1 MHLLARIKVVMEF
14 QWVFTKE
21 QPQQIKSF
29 LKEQGVSKGLLA
41 KVKFQGGQI
50 TVNEQVQNVLFKLAA
65 GDQLKIVIPDEG
77 QHETM
82 LPSDSP
88 VDILFEDE
96 HFLVVNKPA
105 GIASIPSQ
113 YHTSETMANQVK
125 GYYRRMNY
133 KDQVIHIVT
142 RLDRDTSGAMLFAKH
157 GFAHALLD
165 QQLRQKQ
172 VVKIYH
178 ALVGGAVDKLEDH
191 GEIIAPISRDLSSL
205 LKRQVSED
213 GKYAETEYWLTKR
226 IQDIA
231 FVKIQLHTGRTHQ
244 IRVHFES
251 IGCSL
256 LGDELYH
263 GSMES
268 GIQRQAL
275 HCSHLSFTHPFT
287 GEKISIDS
295 TLAEDMKAIIE

>member
-1 MHLLARIKVVMEF
+1 MEF
-14 QWVFTKE
+14 QWTFTKE
-21 QPQQIKSF
+21 QPQQVKSY

-41 KVKFQGGQI
+41 KVKFQGGRI
-50 TVNEQVQNVLFKLAA
+50 TVNEQVENVLFKLTA
-65 GDQLKIVIPDEG
+65 GDLVKIVIPDEG
-77 QHETM
+77 EHETM
-82 LPSDSP
+82 LPSDSS

-125 GYYRRMNY
+125 GYYQRMNY

-165 QQLRQKQ
+165 QQLRKKQ

-178 ALVGGAVDKLEDH
+178 ALVGGAVNSLAEH
-191 GEIIAPISRDLSSL
+191 GEILAPISRDISSL
-205 LKRQVSED
+205 LKRKVSEE
-213 GKYAETEYWLTKR
+213 GKYAETEYWLRKKEE
-226 IQDIA
+226 DIA
-231 FVKIQLHTGRTHQ
+231 FVKIRLHTGRTHQ

-256 LGDELYH
+256 LGDELYN
-263 GSMES
+263 GSMER
-268 GIQRQAL
+268 GIMRQAL
-275 HCSHLSFTHPFT
+275 HCSHLSFDHPFT

-295 TLAEDMKAIIE
+295 ALAEDMRTIIE

>member
-1 MHLLARIKVVMEF
+1 MEF
-14 QWVFTKE
+14 QWLFSKE

-41 KVKFQGGQI
+41 KIKFQGGQI
-50 TVNEQVQNVLFKLAA
+50 TVNNQVENVLYKLAT
-65 GDQLKIVIPDEG
+65 GDQLKIMIPDEG

-82 LPSDSP
+82 RPSDSP
-88 VDILFEDE
+88 ITILFEDE
-96 HFLVVNKPA
+96 HFLVVNKPT
-105 GIASIPSQ
+105 GVASIPSQ
-113 YHTSETMANQVK
+113 YHTSETMANMVK
-125 GYYRRMNY
+125 GYYQRMNY

-178 ALVGGAVDKLEDH
+178 ALVGGMVDSLLDH
-191 GEIIAPISRDLSSL
+191 AEIIAPIGRDMSSL
-205 LKRQVSED
+205 LKRMVIET
-213 GKYAETEYWLTKR
+213 GKHAETEYWLEKKKN
-226 IQDIA
+226 DWA
-231 FVKIQLHTGRTHQ
+231 FVKIRLHTGRTHQ

-256 LGDELYH
+256 LGDELYN
-263 GSMES
+263 GSMEQ
-268 GIQRQAL
+268 GIMRQAL
-275 HCSHLSFTHPFT
+275 HCSYLSFVHPFT

-295 TLAEDMKAIIE
+295 ALAEDMQAIIG

>member
-1 MHLLARIKVVMEF
+1 MEF
-14 QWVFTKE
+14 QWTFTKE
-21 QPQQIKSF
+21 QPQQVKSY

-41 KVKFQGGQI
+41 KVKFQGGRI
-50 TVNEQVQNVLFKLAA
+50 TVNEQVENVLFKLTA
-65 GDQLKIVIPDEG
+65 GDLVKIVIPDEG
-77 QHETM
+77 EHETM
-82 LPSDSP
+82 LPSDSS

-125 GYYRRMNY
+125 GYYQRMNY

-165 QQLRQKQ
+165 QQLRKKQ

-178 ALVGGAVDKLEDH
+178 ALVGGAVNSLAEH
-191 GEIIAPISRDLSSL
+191 GEIIAPISRDISSL
-205 LKRQVSED
+205 LKRKVSEE
-213 GKYAETEYWLTKR
+213 GKYAETEYWLRKKEE
-226 IQDIA
+226 DIA
-231 FVKIQLHTGRTHQ
+231 FVKIRLHTGRTHQ

-256 LGDELYH
+256 LGDELYN
-263 GSMES
+263 GSMER
-268 GIQRQAL
+268 GIMRQAL
-275 HCSHLSFTHPFT
+275 HCSHLSFDHPFT

-295 TLAEDMKAIIE
+295 ALAEDMRTIIE

>member
-1 MHLLARIKVVMEF
+1 MEF
-14 QWVFTKE
+14 QWTFTKE

-41 KVKFQGGQI
+41 KIKFQGGRI
-50 TVNEQVQNVLFKLAA
+50 TVNEQVENVLFRLSE
-65 GDQLKIVIPDEG
+65 GDRLTIIIPDEG

-82 LPSDSP
+82 LPSESP
-88 VDILFEDE
+88 VDILFEDD

-125 GYYRRMNY
+125 GYYQRMGY
-133 KDQVIHIVT
+133 RDQVIHIVT

-178 ALVGGAVDKLEDH
+178 ALVGGEVDSLADH

-205 LKRQVSED
+205 LKRKVSD
-213 GKYAETEYWLTKR
+213 KGKYAETEYWLEKR
-226 IQDIA
+226 NDGVA
-231 FVKIQLHTGRTHQ
+231 FVKIRLHTGRTHQ

-256 LGDELYH
+256 LGDELYN
-263 GSMES
+263 GSMER
-268 GIQRQAL
+268 GITRQAL
-275 HCSHLSFTHPFT
+275 HCSHLSFVHPFT
-287 GEKISIDS
+287 GEKVTIDS
-295 TLAEDMKAIIE
+295 ALAEDMRAINE

>member
-1 MHLLARIKVVMEF
+1 MEF
-14 QWVFTKE
+14 QWLFSKE
-21 QPQQIKSF
+21 QSQQIKSF

-41 KVKFQGGQI
+41 KIKFQGGQI
-50 TVNEQVQNVLFKLAA
+50 TVNNQVENVLYKLTT
-65 GDQLKIVIPDEG
+65 GDQLKIIIPDEG

-82 LPSDSP
+82 RPSDSP
-88 VDILFEDE
+88 ITILFEDE

-105 GIASIPSQ
+105 GVASIPSQ

-133 KDQVIHIVT
+133 RDQVIHIVT

-172 VVKIYH
+172 VVKVYH
-178 ALVGGAVDKLEDH
+178 ALVGGAIDTLAEHD
-191 GEIIAPISRDLSSL
+191 EIIAPIGRDMSSL
-205 LKRQVSED
+205 LKRMVIET
-213 GKYAETEYWLTKR
+213 GKYAETEYWLEKKEN
-226 IQDIA
+226 DWA
-231 FVKIQLHTGRTHQ
+231 FVKIRLHTGRTHQ

-256 LGDELYH
+256 LGDELYN
-263 GSMES
+263 GSMEQ
-268 GIQRQAL
+268 GITRQAL
-275 HCSHLSFTHPFT
+275 HCSYLSFVHPFT

-295 TLAEDMKAIIE
+295 ALAEDMQTIID

>member
-1 MHLLARIKVVMEF
+1 MEF
-14 QWVFTKE
+14 QWTFTKE
-21 QPQQIKSF
+21 QPQQVKSY

-41 KVKFQGGQI
+41 KVKFQGGRI
-50 TVNEQVQNVLFKLAA
+50 TVNEQVENVLFKLTA
-65 GDQLKIVIPDEG
+65 GDLVKIVIPDEG
-77 QHETM
+77 EHETM
-82 LPSDSP
+82 LPSDSS

-125 GYYRRMNY
+125 GYYQRMNY

-165 QQLRQKQ
+165 QQLRKKQ

-178 ALVGGAVDKLEDH
+178 ALVGGAVDTLAEH
-191 GEIIAPISRDLSSL
+191 GEIIAPISRDVSSL
-205 LKRQVSED
+205 LKRKVSEE
-213 GKYAETEYWLTKR
+213 GKYAETEYWLRKK
-226 IQDIA
+226 QEDIA
-231 FVKIQLHTGRTHQ
+231 FVKIRLHTGRTHQ

-256 LGDELYH
+256 LGDELYS
-263 GSMES
+263 GSMER
-268 GIQRQAL
+268 GIMRQAL
-275 HCSHLSFTHPFT
+275 HCSHLSFDHPFT

-295 TLAEDMKAIIE
+295 ALAEDMRTIIE

>member
-1 MHLLARIKVVMEF
+1 MEF
-14 QWVFTKE
+14 QWLFSKE
-21 QPQQIKSF
+21 QSQQIKSF

-41 KVKFQGGQI
+41 KIKFQGGQI
-50 TVNEQVQNVLFKLAA
+50 TVNNQVENVLYKLTT
-65 GDQLKIVIPDEG
+65 GDQLKIIIPDEG

-82 LPSDSP
+82 RPSDSP
-88 VDILFEDE
+88 ITILFEDE

-105 GIASIPSQ
+105 GVASIPSQ

-125 GYYRRMNY
+125 GYYQRMNY

-172 VVKIYH
+172 VVKVYH
-178 ALVGGAVDKLEDH
+178 ALVGGAIDTLAEHD
-191 GEIIAPISRDLSSL
+191 EIIAPIGRDMSSL
-205 LKRQVSED
+205 LKRMVIET
-213 GKYAETEYWLTKR
+213 GKYAETEYWLEKKEN
-226 IQDIA
+226 DWA
-231 FVKIQLHTGRTHQ
+231 FVKIRLHTGRTHQ

-256 LGDELYH
+256 LGDELYN
-263 GSMES
+263 GSMEQ
-268 GIQRQAL
+268 GITRQAL
-275 HCSHLSFTHPFT
+275 HCSYLSFVHPFT

-295 TLAEDMKAIIE
+295 ALAEDMQTIID

>member
-1 MHLLARIKVVMEF
+1 MEF

-21 QPQQIKSF
+21 EPQQIKSF
-29 LKEQGVSKGLLA
+29 LKEKGVSKGLLA
-41 KVKFQGGQI
+41 KIKFQGGRI
-50 TVNEQVQNVLFKLAA
+50 TVNDQVENVLFKLSS
-65 GDQLKIVIPDEG
+65 GDQVAIAIPDEG
-77 QHETM
+77 EHETM
-82 LPSDSP
+82 LPSESP

-125 GYYRRMNY
+125 GYYQRQKY

-178 ALVGGAVDKLEDH
+178 ALVGGAVDSLADH
-191 GEIIAPISRDLSSL
+191 GEIVAPISRDLSSL
-205 LKRQVSED
+205 LKRMVSEE

-226 IQDIA
+226 EKEVA
-231 FVKIQLHTGRTHQ
+231 FVKIRLHTGRTHQ

-263 GSMES
+263 GSMEK
-268 GIQRQAL
+268 GIARQAL
-275 HCSHLSFTHPFT
+275 HCSHLSFVHPFT
-287 GEKISIDS
+287 GETLSIDS
-295 TLAEDMKAIIE
+295 ALAEDMQEIID